1 MLSVTDDTFDEQVIK
16 STTPVVV
23 DFWAP
28 WCGPCKV
35 LGPVLESL
43 APEVESLVHIVKVN
57 VDDAID
63 VSRQYQIRSIPTLL
77 LFRDGKVVST
87 MVGANSKQKVR
98 EWIEN
103 NIQK

>member
-1 MLSVTDDTFDEQVIK
+1 MLTVTDDTFDEQVIK

-43 APEVESLVHIVKVN
+43 APEVESMVHIVKVN

-63 VSRQYQIRSIPTLL
+63 VSRQYRIRSIPTLL
-77 LFRDGKVVST
+77 LFQDGNIVAT

-98 EWIEN
+98 EWIESN
-103 NIQK
+103 LKK